1 MEEKRLVCERAHI
14 VLGTPAGKKIRI
26 VIIIIIIAEHTREPV
41 EVGGGGFQSSQSHVR
56 LNPHGGGFMCNKTL
70 LPLGGSYTVVSIFSM
85 ISIMDLEGESREQSS

>member
-1 MEEKRLVCERAHI
+1 MEEKRLACERTHRPW
-14 VLGTPAGKKIRI
+14 TPAGKKIRI
-26 VIIIIIIAEHTREPV
+26 VITIIIAKHTREPV
-41 EVGGGGFQSSQSHVR
+41 EVGGGFRSSQFHVG